1 MATRKKRRLPK
12 LEYKNT
18 NEVERETSS
27 FRDIALILTIL
38 WAVLWYAAL
47 AS

>member
-12 LEYKNT
+12 VEFKNT

-27 FRDIALILTIL
+27 FRDIAIILTII

-47 AS
+47 TT